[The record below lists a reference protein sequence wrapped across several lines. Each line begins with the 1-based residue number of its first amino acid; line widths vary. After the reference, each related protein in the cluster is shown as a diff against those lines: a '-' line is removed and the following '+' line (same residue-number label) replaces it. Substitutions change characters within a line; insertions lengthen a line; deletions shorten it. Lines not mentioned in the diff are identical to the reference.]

1 MKKVHVAIGFETVA
15 ALNWRDI
22 VPALTKPGNW
32 KEATWL
38 EKLPELE
45 REQEQEVREKPLA
58 GQISELCV
66 ISLNDDAPKATVVNA
81 HAAALIAYLRERGST
96 LSDFV
101 LYGVDIRDRL
111 RQLALQSPSDGG
123 VFMLDSPLVPIK
135 VDVMTLSGLRQAK
148 IPLAAWYKSQLGVP
162 VGGTHAVIEARMVA
176 HVVAR
181 SGLPALT
188 DEGIYNH

>member
-15 ALNWRDI
+15 APNWREI

-45 REQEQEVREKPLA
+45 REQEQEVRDLPLA
-58 GQISELCV
+58 GQITEMCV
-66 ISLNDDAPKATVVNA
+66 IAVTDDAPKATVLTADAVT
-81 HAAALIAYLRERGST
+81 LLEYLRERGDN

-111 RQLALQSPSDGG
+111 RQLALRSASDGG
-123 VFMLDSPLVPIK
+123 IFMLDSPLVPIK

-148 IPLAAWYKSQLGVP
+148 IPLAAWYSEHGGVP
-162 VGGTHAVIEARMVA
+162 VGGTRAVIEARMVA
-176 HVVAR
+176 HVVTR
-181 SGLPALT
+181 SRLPAFT
-188 DEGIYNH
+188 DAGIYNH